1 MVDNECFDDF
11 DSEGW
16 YIFEE
21 ELEGELEKVFEEN
34 VSRNKLIVYNVK
46 IIFYVSL
53 IIKYMWSLL

>member
-1 MVDNECFDDF
+1 MVDNEYFDDF

-21 ELEGELEKVFEEN
+21 ELEGELEKVLEEN

-53 IIKYMWSLL
+53 IIKYM

>member
-21 ELEGELEKVFEEN
+21 ELEGELEKVLEEN

-53 IIKYMWSLL
+53 IIKYM

>member
-1 MVDNECFDDF
+1 MVDNEYFDDF

-21 ELEGELEKVFEEN
+21 ELEGELEKVLEEN

>member
-1 MVDNECFDDF
+1 MVDNEYFDDF

-21 ELEGELEKVFEEN
+21 ELEGELEKVLEEN

-53 IIKYMWSLL
+53 IIKYN

>member
-21 ELEGELEKVFEEN
+21 ELEGELEKVLEEN

>member
-21 ELEGELEKVFEEN
+21 ELEGELEKVLEEN

-53 IIKYMWSLL
+53 IIKYN